1 MRDLE
6 IVMAGLLLAATGAE
20 HRHLRMAAVRAF
32 AGRGVSGRLGHEE
45 RDCKRS
51 VTAEDIRPSVSD
63 GKVPL
68 GRSFASPR
76 LPNFNYNSGESV
88 FMTSDRDARVPT
100 SSIVMKAIDAKTF
113 TELQTFVKDLESRP
127 TERLLRDL
135 PDLVSLSEAK
145 AEIISYVIATKFR
158 HAGPDERVIIRKSV
172 SATSERLPPGE
183 ERTRVFDIL
192 DRLRA

>member
-1 MRDLE
+1 M
-6 IVMAGLLLAATGAE
+6 V
-20 HRHLRMAAVRAF
+20 
-32 AGRGVSGRLGHEE
+32 GV
-45 RDCKRS
+45 
-51 VTAEDIRPSVSD
+51 
-63 GKVPL
+63 
-68 GRSFASPR
+68 GRSFAVPC
-76 LPNFNYNSGESV
+76 LLNLNDKQQGETV
-88 FMTSDRDARVPT
+88 FMASDKDARVPT

-158 HAGPDERVIIRKSV
+158 HADPDERVVIRKSV

-183 ERTRVFDIL
+183 ERMRVFDIL
-192 DRLRA
+192 DRLRV

>member
-1 MRDLE
+1 VE
-6 IVMAGLLLAATGAE
+6 
-20 HRHLRMAAVRAF
+20 
-32 AGRGVSGRLGHEE
+32 
-45 RDCKRS
+45 
-51 VTAEDIRPSVSD
+51 IRPSIRD
-63 GKVPL
+63 GMVEV
-68 GRSFASPR
+68 GRSFAVPC
-76 LPNFNYNSGESV
+76 LLNLNDKQQGETV
-88 FMTSDRDARVPT
+88 FMASDKDARVPT

-158 HAGPDERVIIRKSV
+158 HADPDERVVIRKSV

-183 ERTRVFDIL
+183 ERMRVFDIL
-192 DRLRA
+192 DRLRV